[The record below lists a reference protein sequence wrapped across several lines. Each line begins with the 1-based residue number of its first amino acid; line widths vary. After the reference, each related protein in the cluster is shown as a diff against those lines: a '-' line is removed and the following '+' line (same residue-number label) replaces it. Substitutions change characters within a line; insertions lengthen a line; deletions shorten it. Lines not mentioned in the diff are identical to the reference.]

1 MNVKRI
7 AGFVLFFVVLLMGM
21 GDVTSFID
29 PASGIIVFVG
39 TLGMLLI
46 GGGSIPQMFGAV
58 FSSEA
63 TPEELR
69 ASIEGWRLAR
79 NSSLVAGTV
88 AMIAGLI
95 TMMKNI
101 DDPAAIGPGMALA
114 LLGTMYAIV
123 LGYGVCLPLQAGL
136 KERAGEAGEKGLMT
150 GATLVFLFAFVLSLG
165 LLVLLMYSF
174 SGTQS

>member
-1 MNVKRI
+1 MPAITTAYNG
-7 AGFVLFFVVLLMGM
+7 AGDHVVGP
-21 GDVTSFID
+21 DHD
-29 PASGIIVFVG
+29 PRGRV
-39 TLGMLLI
+39 
-46 GGGSIPQMFGAV
+46 
-58 FSSEA
+58 
-63 TPEELR
+63 
-69 ASIEGWRLAR
+69 
-79 NSSLVAGTV
+79 
-88 AMIAGLI
+88 
-95 TMMKNI
+95 I